1 MKQLFFLS
9 NLLLLLVQPAFAQ
22 WRSANPY
29 NGAINDI
36 FFTNRLTGFACGQSA
51 GVGSCSG
58 TTSIQRTIDG
68 GETWIRMNTGSTAAM
83 NRLHFVDSFTGWA
96 VGASSSIIK
105 TTDGGQTWTIP
116 SSGVGAGL
124 NDIHFPNANVGFVVG
139 ANGLVRK
146 SSNGGSTW
154 TTQTSG
160 VTVTLNSVWFADAN
174 TGYFVGNSGTI
185 RKTTNGGS
193 TWTSVYSGTDF
204 FREVWFADANNG
216 YVLSNNKILKT
227 TNGGSSWTSYDAPS
241 GMVWLRMN
249 FSSMNSGVI
258 IGDSGYILKTN
269 DGGQNWI
276 QYPTDFNETMYCAYF
291 LDENYGFMG
300 SNSLGRIVRTIDGC
314 QNWTNVNSGMGE
326 RVEGIDFRTP
336 QKGVFVSSAGGIFTT
351 QNGALN
357 VRKMHS
363 NTSLALLAVNWM
375 NDSTIIACGDSGTI
389 LRSTNSG
396 WSWTSIPT
404 GTTETLL
411 DMVEVD
417 SLVAYSSGGNGMV
430 IKTQDAGLSWTTV
443 AVDSLLP
450 LRGIHFLNR
459 NIGMTVSDYAV
470 FKTVNGGLSW
480 ELKNDS
486 ILSTS
491 DFNDVWMTSANV
503 AYAAGTFGRMYKT
516 VDGGEIWRRV
526 FPSDNTNAEIQE
538 MQFFTDSIGY
548 FARLNSQYFTLNGG
562 TVVGSQ
568 STYCLANNGGVD
580 AIELPNEQYG
590 YCTGGISNVLHTL
603 KPEEMLRT
611 YLQDSI
617 FCSGSRIF
625 VGYNAAGLLYNSNVM
640 NVELSNSSGDFS
652 SPTVIGTYS
661 LQSPQTDPSGIIT
674 CTLPNG
680 INGDN
685 YRIRVV
691 CVSPTMVAPDNGYP
705 VHIRTS
711 VTPFVSLEVSP
722 ESICGSDPVI
732 ASISGDGLGTSPTF
746 TWSLNGL
753 PISLESHTIVLDTLS
768 LNTLIAVSIS
778 SSLTCANPIINTLSQ
793 SLSVA
798 ESPVAYAGND
808 TSLCLG
814 ETVQIGSLITDSFT
828 WFPTNGLDNPSNPQP
843 IASPDQNVSYVLTVT
858 NTAGCS
864 KTDTIS
870 IQVNNLPATPTIFQ
884 TGGLLVVEG
893 DLPGTFNWFLDSEP
907 IASETNDSLVI
918 TSTGSFTVQW
928 IDPNGCSSELSNS
941 IVIGTV
947 GLRENQSNPLIKCL
961 PNEWRISGL
970 PENTERYYYSLFD
983 VSGRMMVQ
991 GSAQQDGQG
1000 IIRIEPISL
1009 ASGMYFLHVTELQ
1022 NQTGNNSKR
1031 STTNQGF
1038 TFKFIRN

>member
-1 MKQLFFLS
+1 MKRLFFLT
-9 NLLLLLVQPAFAQ
+9 NLLFLLVQPAFAQ
-22 WRSANPY
+22 WRSSNPY
-29 NGAINDI
+29 NGAINDL
-36 FFTNRLTGFACGQSA
+36 FFTNRLTGFACGQAA
-51 GVGSCSG
+51 GVGGCSG
-58 TTSIQRTIDG
+58 TTSIIRTVDG

-83 NRLHFVDSFTGWA
+83 TRLHFVDSFTGWA

-124 NDIHFPNANVGFVVG
+124 NDIHFPNANVGYVVG

-146 SSNGGSTW
+146 SSNGGSSW

-185 RKTTNGGS
+185 RKTTNGGT
-193 TWTSVYSGTDF
+193 TWTSVYTGTDF

-227 TNGGSSWTSYDAPS
+227 TNGGSTWTSFDAPS

-258 IGDSGYILKTN
+258 VSDSDVLLKTN
-269 DGGQNWI
+269 DGGQTWN
-276 QYPTDFNETMYCAYF
+276 QHTTDFNESMACAFF
-291 LDENYGFMG
+291 LDENYGFTG
-300 SNSLGRIVRTIDGC
+300 SYSLGRIVRTLDGC

-326 RVEGIDFRTP
+326 RVEGIDFRTS

-351 QNGALN
+351 RNGALN

-363 NTSLALLAVNWM
+363 NTSHALLAVNWM

-404 GTTETLL
+404 GTIEPLL
-411 DMVEVD
+411 DMVAVD

-459 NIGMTVSDYAV
+459 DTGMTVSDYAV
-470 FKTVNGGLSW
+470 FKTINGGLSW

-486 ILSTS
+486 IQSTS
-491 DFNDVWMTSANV
+491 DFNDVWMTSPYV
-503 AYAAGTFGRMYKT
+503 AYAAGGFGRMYKT

-526 FPSDNTNAEIQE
+526 FPSDNTNAEIEE

-580 AIELPNEQYG
+580 AIEMPNQQYG
-590 YCTGGISNVLHTL
+590 YCAGGISNVLHTL
-603 KPEEMLRT
+603 KPMEMLRT

-617 FCSGSRIF
+617 YCSGSRIF
-625 VGYNAAGLLYNSNVM
+625 VGYNSAGLLYNSNVM

-652 SPTVIGTYS
+652 SPTVIGSYTVQ
-661 LQSPQTDPSGIIT
+661 LPETDPSGIIT
-674 CTLPNG
+674 CTLPTG

-685 YRIRVV
+685 FRIRVV
-691 CVSPTMVAPDNGYP
+691 CESPAMVSPDNGYP
-705 VHIRTS
+705 VHIHTS
-711 VTPFVSLEVSP
+711 VFPSVSLEISP
-722 ESICGSDPVI
+722 ESICGSDPVM
-732 ASISGDGLGTSPTF
+732 ASISGNGLGTSPIY
-746 TWSLNGL
+746 TWSLNGT
-753 PISLESHTIVLDTLS
+753 PISLESPSIVLDTLS
-768 LNTLIAVSIS
+768 VNTLIAVSIS
-778 SSLTCANPIINTLSQ
+778 SSLTCANPIINTVSQ
-793 SLSVA
+793 SLTVA
-798 ESPVAYAGND
+798 ESPDAFAGND
-808 TSLCLG
+808 TSICLG
-814 ETVQIGSLITDSFT
+814 ETIQIGSLISDSFT
-828 WFPTNGLDNPSNPQP
+828 WFPISGLDNPTNAQP

-864 KTDTIS
+864 KTDTVS
-870 IQVNNLPATPTIFQ
+870 IQVNNLPATPTMFQ
-884 TGGLLVVEG
+884 TAGLLVVEG
-893 DLPGTFNWFLDSEP
+893 DLPGTFNWFLDGNP
-907 IASETNDSLVI
+907 IADESNDSLVI
-918 TSTGSFTVQW
+918 SSTGSFTVQW

-947 GLRENQSNPLIKCL
+947 GLEENLSNPVITCL

-970 PENTERYYYSLFD
+970 AENTERFYYSLFD

-991 GSAQQDGQG
+991 GSAQEDGQG
-1000 IIRIEPISL
+1000 TIRIEPISL
-1009 ASGMYFLHVTELQ
+1009 ASGMYFLRVIGLA
-1022 NQTGNNSKR
+1022 NQQET
-1031 STTNQGF
+1031 STQDIRNNQGF
-1038 TFKFIRN
+1038 TFKLIRN